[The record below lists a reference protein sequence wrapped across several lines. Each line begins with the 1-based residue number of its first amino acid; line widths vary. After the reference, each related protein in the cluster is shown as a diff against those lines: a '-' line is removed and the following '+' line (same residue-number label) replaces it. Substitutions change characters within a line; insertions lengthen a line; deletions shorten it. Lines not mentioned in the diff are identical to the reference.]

1 MDFNL
6 MQTTKNKARPNI
18 SFSEQDIL
26 SERRI
31 EGSEHDEFYT
41 KIKEIDK
48 IYQDKIAKIEEKIIA
63 SKQSKFFI

>member
-1 MDFNL
+1 
-6 MQTTKNKARPNI
+6 MQTTKNKAKPNI

-31 EGSEHDEFYT
+31 EGPQQDEFYT

-48 IYQDKIAKIEEKIIA
+48 IYQDKITKIEEKIMA
-63 SKQSKFFI
+63 TKQSNFT